1 MHSRSRM
8 LTETDAVIF
17 NSSAHL
23 EPMTALS
30 PYLVFSVVLGLTVP
44 DLSESG
50 GPFLG
55 ADGIRFGKTPEVG
68 ATVRAASR
76 VLSSRPSGSR
86 AGWNVVEWETVGVDE
101 EGEELLRFRRASLVR
116 RENADD

>member
-8 LTETDAVIF
+8 LTEADAVIF

-23 EPMTALS
+23 EPTTELS
-30 PYLVFSVVLGLTVP
+30 PYLIFSVVLGLSVP

-55 ADGIRFGKTPEVG
+55 ADGIRFGKTPVAG
-68 ATVRAASR
+68 VTVRAGSR
-76 VLSSRPSGSR
+76 VISSRPSGSR
-86 AGWNVVEWETVGVDE
+86 AGWNVVQWETVGVDDD
-101 EGEELLRFRRASLVR
+101 GEELVRFRRASLVR
-116 RENADD
+116 GEQPDE